1 MSSLPQHK
9 RPNALR
15 PDAASRPLR
24 ERKLREE
31 CGIFGAYLPGQQAAR
46 DAFFGIFAL
55 QHRGQE
61 SAGIAASQ
69 GDEINV
75 RADVG
80 LVAQVFEEEHLSR
93 LKGHL
98 AIGHTRYSTTGSN
111 RAHNAQ
117 PLMADGPRGEIAL
130 AHNGNVIN
138 ALELREYCE
147 DLYDSEFTGGTDTEI
162 VAELFAK
169 TPGDD
174 WFAVTDRVM
183 SMLRGAYSLVIM
195 TADALICMRD
205 PLGVRPLCLGTLGED
220 GYVVASET
228 AALDNLGAE
237 LVRELQHGEM
247 IIVDESGLRSR
258 VWPGAPASHKMCIFE
273 HIYFARPDSVLNG
286 KLSYETRYRMGSILY
301 EEGPV
306 AADMVIG
313 IPDSSTPHAAG
324 YAYAANLPYS
334 EGLIKNRYVGRTFIQ
349 PDQHMRDIGV
359 RTKFNA
365 MRHIVG
371 EKRIVVVDD
380 TIVRSTT
387 VRHVVSLLRDAG
399 AAEVHVRVAAPPI
412 ISTCHFGVD
421 MATLD
426 QLVAA
431 NYSVAEICELIGADS
446 LAYLSINGL
455 QTAVEAKDEEYC
467 RGCFTGEYPIDVQLE
482 MDKLALDVNGA
493 GNGKASV
500 VTRAE
505 HELVA
510 TAAAPLT

>member
-1 MSSLPQHK
+1 MK
-9 RPNALR
+9 
-15 PDAASRPLR
+15 PDARIRRAH

-31 CGIFGAYLPGQQAAR
+31 CGIFGAYLPGAQAAR

-69 GDEINV
+69 GDHINV
-75 RADVG
+75 RSDVG
-80 LVAQVFEEEHLSR
+80 LVAQVFEEKHLDE
-93 LKGHL
+93 LKGHV

-117 PLMADGPRGEIAL
+117 PLKAVGPRGEIAL

-138 ALELREYCE
+138 AMELREYCE
-147 DLYDSEFTGGTDTEI
+147 DLYESEFTRTTDTEVI
-162 VAELFAK
+162 AELFAK
-169 TPGDD
+169 TPGDN
-174 WFAVTDRVM
+174 WFDVTDRVM
-183 SMLRGAYSLVIM
+183 SMLRGAYSLAIM
-195 TADALICMRD
+195 TTDSLICMRD
-205 PLGVRPLCLGTLGED
+205 PLGVRPLCLGTLGDD
-220 GYVVASET
+220 GYVLASET
-228 AALDNLGAE
+228 AALDNLGAQ
-237 LVRELQHGEM
+237 LVRELKHGEVV
-247 IIVDESGLRSR
+247 IVDENGITSR
-258 VWPGAPASHKMCIFE
+258 VWPGASDNHKMCIFE

-286 KLSYETRYRMGSILY
+286 KLAYQTRYRMGSMLH

-306 AADMVIG
+306 EADIVIG

-324 YAYAANLPYS
+324 YAFSANLPFS

-365 MRHIVG
+365 MRNIVG
-371 EKRIVVVDD
+371 EKKVVVVDD

-387 VRHVVSLLRDAG
+387 VRHVVALLRDAG

-412 ISTCHFGVD
+412 KSTCHFGVD

-431 NYSVAEICELIGADS
+431 NYTVDEIRELIGADS
-446 LAYLSINGL
+446 LQYLSVSGL
-455 QTAVEAKDEEYC
+455 QEAVGATDDEYC

-482 MDKLALDVNGA
+482 MDKLALEV
-493 GNGKASV
+493 NGKASSNGAGFPKSSS
-500 VTRAE
+500 RGK
-505 HELVA
+505 A
-510 TAAAPLT
+510 TATPAPT

>member
-1 MSSLPQHK
+1 M
-9 RPNALR
+9 RPGAYT
-15 PDAASRPLR
+15 RPLR

-31 CGIFGAYLPGQQAAR
+31 CGIFGAYLPGAQAAR

-69 GDEINV
+69 GEKINV
-75 RADVG
+75 RSDVG
-80 LVAQVFEEEHLSR
+80 LVAQVFEEKHLSE

-111 RAHNAQ
+111 RAQNAQ
-117 PLMADGPRGEIAL
+117 PLKANGPRGEIAL

-138 ALELREYCE
+138 AMELREYCE
-147 DLYDSEFTGGTDTEI
+147 DLYESKFTRTTDTEVI
-162 VAELFAK
+162 AELFAK
-169 TPGDD
+169 TPGDN
-174 WFAVTDRVM
+174 WFDVADRVM
-183 SMLRGAYSLVIM
+183 SMLRGAYSLAIM
-195 TADALICMRD
+195 TVDSLICMRD

-228 AALDNLGAE
+228 AALDNLGAQ
-237 LVRELQHGEM
+237 LVRELRHGEVL
-247 IIVDESGLRSR
+247 IVDDSGITSR
-258 VWPGAPASHKMCIFE
+258 IWPGASDNHKMCIFE

-286 KLSYETRYRMGSILY
+286 KLAYQTRYRMGSKLH
-301 EEGPV
+301 EEGPIS
-306 AADMVIG
+306 ADIVIG

-324 YAYAANLPYS
+324 YAFAANLPFS

-365 MRHIVG
+365 MPNIVRD
-371 EKRIVVVDD
+371 KKVVVVDD

-387 VRHVVSLLRDAG
+387 VRHVVTLLRDAG

-412 ISTCHFGVD
+412 KSTCHFGVD

-431 NYSVAEICELIGADS
+431 NYTVKEICELIGADS
-446 LAYLSINGL
+446 LRYLSVSGL
-455 QTAVEAKDEEYC
+455 QQAVGASDDEYC

-482 MDKLALDVNGA
+482 MDKLALEVNGRA
-493 GNGKASV
+493 SNGSAFPKGVSRDRPA
-500 VTRAE
+500 
-505 HELVA
+505 A
-510 TAAAPLT
+510 TANAPT

>member
-1 MSSLPQHK
+1 MASSEAGP
-9 RPNALR
+9 
-15 PDAASRPLR
+15 S
-24 ERKLREE
+24 RKLREE
-31 CGIFGAYLPGQQAAR
+31 CGIFGAYLPGEQAAR

-61 SAGIAASQ
+61 SAGIAASE
-69 GDEINV
+69 GDKINL

-80 LVAQVFEEEHLSR
+80 LVAQVFEEQHLAD
-93 LKGHL
+93 LKGHV

-117 PLMADGPRGEIAL
+117 PLRAEGPRGEIAL

-138 ALELREYCE
+138 ALELREHCE
-147 DLYDSEFTGGTDTEI
+147 RVYESEFTGGTDSEVI
-162 VAELFAK
+162 ADLFAK

-174 WFAVTDRVM
+174 WFSVSDRVM

-205 PLGVRPLCLGTLGED
+205 PLGVRPLCLGTLGD
-220 GYVVASET
+220 NGYVVASET

-237 LVRELQHGEM
+237 LVRELRHGEVV
-247 IIVDESGLRSR
+247 IIDEDGLHSR
-258 VWPGAPASHKMCIFE
+258 VWPGAPEKHKMCIFE
-273 HIYFARPDSVLNG
+273 LIYFARPDSILNG
-286 KLSYETRYRMGSILY
+286 KLAYESRYRMGALLY
-301 EEGPV
+301 RERPV
-306 AADMVIG
+306 EADVVIG

-324 YAYAANLPYS
+324 YAFAANLPYS

-349 PDQHMRDIGV
+349 PDQHMRELGV

-365 MRHIVG
+365 MRHIVQG
-371 EKRIVVVDD
+371 KRVVVVDD

-387 VRHVVSLLRDAG
+387 VRHVVKMLRDAG

-431 NYSVAEICELIGADS
+431 NNTVDEICERIGADT
-446 LAYLSINGL
+446 LAYLSIAGL
-455 QTAVEAKDEEYC
+455 QEAVSAQDDEYC
-467 RGCFTGEYPIDVQLE
+467 RGCFTGTYPIDVQLE
-482 MDKLALDVNGA
+482 MDKLALDNGNRRKHR
-493 GNGKASV
+493 NGVLGAID
-500 VTRAE
+500 RRP
-505 HELVA
+505 VA
-510 TAAAPLT
+510 PRTPTLA

>member
-1 MSSLPQHK
+1 M
-9 RPNALR
+9 R
-15 PDAASRPLR
+15 PDARIRPLR

-31 CGIFGAYLPGQQAAR
+31 CGIFGAYLPGEQAAR

-69 GDEINV
+69 GDQINV
-75 RADVG
+75 RSDVG
-80 LVAQVFEEEHLSR
+80 LVAQVFEEKHLSE
-93 LKGHL
+93 LKGHV

-111 RAHNAQ
+111 RAQNAQ
-117 PLMADGPRGEIAL
+117 PLKAEGPRGEIAL

-138 ALELREYCE
+138 AMELREYCE
-147 DLYDSEFTGGTDTEI
+147 DVYESEFTRTTDTEVI
-162 VAELFAK
+162 AELFAK
-169 TPGDD
+169 TPGDN
-174 WFAVTDRVM
+174 WFDVADRVM
-183 SMLRGAYSLVIM
+183 SMLRGAYSLAIM
-195 TADALICMRD
+195 TPDSLICLRD
-205 PLGVRPLCLGTLGED
+205 PLGVRPLCLGTLGDD
-220 GYVVASET
+220 GYVAASET
-228 AALDNLGAE
+228 AALDNLGAQ
-237 LVRELQHGEM
+237 LVRELRHGEVV
-247 IIVDESGLRSR
+247 IVDDNGIHSR
-258 VWPGAPASHKMCIFE
+258 IWPGASDSHKMCIFE

-286 KLSYETRYRMGSILY
+286 KLSYETRYRMGSLLY

-306 AADMVIG
+306 DADVIIG

-324 YAYAANLPYS
+324 YAFAANLPYS

-365 MRHIVG
+365 MRNIVG
-371 EKRIVVVDD
+371 DKRVVVVDD

-387 VRHVVSLLRDAG
+387 VRHVVTLLRDAG

-431 NYSVAEICELIGADS
+431 NYTVDEICELIGADS
-446 LAYLSINGL
+446 LQYLSVSGL
-455 QTAVEAKDEEYC
+455 QKAVGATDDEYC
-467 RGCFTGEYPIDVQLE
+467 RGCFTGQYPIDVQLE
-482 MDKLALDVNGA
+482 MDKLALEVNGRGSNGA
-493 GNGKASV
+493 GFPRRPTQELAS
-500 VTRAE
+500 
-505 HELVA
+505 
-510 TAAAPLT
+510 APT

>member
-1 MSSLPQHK
+1 MTRVAGSGK
-9 RPNALR
+9 
-15 PDAASRPLR
+15 D
-24 ERKLREE
+24 RKLREE
-31 CGIFGAYLPGQQAAR
+31 CGIFGAYLPGEQAAR

-61 SAGIAASQ
+61 SAGIAASE
-69 GDEINV
+69 GDRINL

-80 LVAQVFEEEHLSR
+80 LVAQVFEEHHLAD
-93 LKGHL
+93 LKGHV

-117 PLMADGPRGEIAL
+117 PLMAVGPRGEIAL

-138 ALELREYCE
+138 AMELRDHCE
-147 DLYDSEFTGGTDTEI
+147 RVYESEFTGGTDSEVI
-162 VAELFAK
+162 ADLFAK

-174 WFAVTDRVM
+174 WFAVADRVM
-183 SMLRGAYSLVIM
+183 AMLRGAYSLVIM
-195 TADALICMRD
+195 TATSLICLRD

-237 LVRELQHGEM
+237 LVRELRHGEVV
-247 IIVDESGLRSR
+247 IIDEDGLRSR
-258 VWPGAPASHKMCIFE
+258 LWPGASETHKMCIFE
-273 HIYFARPDSVLNG
+273 HIYFARPDSILNG
-286 KLSYETRYRMGSILY
+286 KLAYETRYRMGSLLY
-301 EEGPV
+301 HEGPI
-306 AADMVIG
+306 AADVVIG

-324 YAYAANLPYS
+324 YASAANLPYS

-349 PDQHMRDIGV
+349 PDQHMRELGV

-365 MRHIVG
+365 MRHIVEG
-371 EKRIVVVDD
+371 KRVVVVDD

-387 VRHVVSLLRDAG
+387 VRHVVKMLRDAG

-431 NYSVAEICELIGADS
+431 NYTVAEICDLIGADT
-446 LAYLSINGL
+446 LAYLSIDGL
-455 QTAVEAKDEEYC
+455 QEAVGARDDEYC
-467 RGCFTGEYPIDVQLE
+467 RGCFTGKYPIDVQLE
-482 MDKLALDVNGA
+482 MDKLALDRGAAVGHRNGVPRSVSRDPV
-493 GNGKASV
+493 ASK
-500 VTRAE
+500 
-505 HELVA
+505 
-510 TAAAPLT
+510 TAAFA